1 MRCHSCNAFTCARGM
16 MQSLTVEMYALQ
28 TFGCTCL
35 CKWFLVGV
43 YVHTSVAGSHECS
56 IPIDL
61 TKYDHNNVVS
71 TGAICKGHTIISQGK
86 RSNKATIALTKNYRI
101 QKEVI
106 AAGWLQNIPLKYVNQ
121 QVQARIQQRQ

>member
-1 MRCHSCNAFTCARGM
+1 

-28 TFGCTCL
+28 TFSCTCL

-43 YVHTSVAGSHECS
+43 YVHTSVAGSHERS
-56 IPIDL
+56 IPVDL
-61 TKYDHNNVVS
+61 TKYNVVS
-71 TGAICKGHTIISQGK
+71 TGAICRTIISQGK

-106 AAGWLQNIPLKYVNQ
+106 AAGWLQNIPLEYDNQ
-121 QVQARIQQRQ
+121 QVHARVQQRQ